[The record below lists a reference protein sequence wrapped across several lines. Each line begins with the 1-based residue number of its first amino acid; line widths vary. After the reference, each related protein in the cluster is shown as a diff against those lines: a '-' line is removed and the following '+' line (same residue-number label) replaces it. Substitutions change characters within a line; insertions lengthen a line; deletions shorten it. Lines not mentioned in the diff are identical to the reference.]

1 MDEISQAIFRSIDLI
16 VDKKLSQL
24 QYDVTFEGEISEIVD
39 ADTGEYSVLYNGEY
53 LSVFSQD
60 STKQYNVG
68 DRVSVLIPGNELSNH
83 KTILGVAVPE
93 SLSSKMGNVTALD
106 TVEASPTLDNLY
118 GYNRVKTYGVVAGA
132 PSESDYDRYEIA
144 SYEDSDYHKTFSNYS
159 ETYEYIKI
167 QGTFYT
173 SLQSTHTIGNYGLE
187 VTFYTSDDLTITYRL
202 DLNSFNGDPYNL
214 TIPTPQSV
222 IFKVQ
227 KTYLTGLKSIYLFEE
242 NFDHYDYLVVDGMPS
257 EEHPNTDTPNIF
269 VKNIDIQYVEFKD
282 QGAESYY
289 LGITAVN
296 GTVFFNN
303 IKELSLEGRLIFQGN
318 NIYNERRCACQWYI
332 QDPSVTLTSDE
343 YVKAAGVGWRAL
355 QNATSNLLTLDI
367 HTGETWWKK
376 TYKLIM
382 IYNEDIILSAEK
394 IITNLDSPYSCYIEQ
409 VNTNT
414 GFSLQLVNNT
424 SYGSLLGDWYVS
436 QPDGSYL
443 HITKDEFSSSVEVSE
458 YLYYTSA
465 TFYCQVYDGE
475 TFVTVLS
482 HAVTTSEF
490 EEDLTVSYD
499 GEDVF
504 RYNANGDMP
513 YEDSEM
519 EQHLFPQITWK
530 EGTYGTGTI
539 LQWYNVDGTEL
550 RPGSD
555 KVKIAL
561 DKKSMIEDIRVDVNG
576 NIFYHVRQKY
586 KNYFV
591 NNTLTLVVKTVD
603 NTYTFKKE
611 IVFVKDGDQGTNGT
625 TYICA
630 IRPQDDNH
638 NKVSEY
644 KPLVY
649 NSGWTGSVN
658 LRCFVYK
665 DGTRIDTLPQ
675 YTTGDNAI
683 EYEWTGINTSVG
695 SGTGA
700 NFVTTGRGSVSA
712 ARYVKCQVS
721 VDGIYIYALYPLDTM
736 YGGLESSLVD
746 VSELPQY
753 IKYTSS
759 GLNALYKNFE
769 LNATYNDVPM
779 NISSETTS
787 LLTIDDDGRL
797 SPASKFIFED
807 ETIGVLRCAVDSS
820 RRIYHPVIMYLD
832 TFGNEAINGWDGTSI
847 ETEEKTADGKKAHIL
862 APQIG
867 AGTKDRNNKFTGV
880 VMGKDTQQTKIGLYG
895 YKEGINT
902 FGLMETG
909 VAYFGKSGYGRIIM
923 DGERAS
929 LYGGNSST
937 GTTIGGAPKYAD
949 DGLVINLSKRPDSSG
964 TYPAIQIGASTRSTN
979 YFKVDYDGKLYCK
992 GASVNGHIEA
1002 ETGYIGGWHLDG
1014 GNLKAGRVTLSS
1026 AGTITVGSNFKVN
1039 ADGTLE
1045 CSNARVTG
1053 IINATTGHIGYQ
1065 SDQNPGWTINSNLI
1079 AGNASTRIAGGQIY
1093 SYRYYVQTQMA
1104 DQTTANV
1111 GYLGQVGGNDGASNT
1126 TNIGIKSTNGNYS
1139 IILESEKNIKLDTGS
1154 GTIYLV
1160 ASGISATNSL
1170 TSINTTQA
1178 AIKAKTL
1185 ALGGDLQSGYSLST
1199 TGGVYIGG
1207 NAAIKLGISTSQIAT
1222 TNLTIGNGTN
1232 GSLVCTLP
1240 ASAQSGI
1247 YARFA

>member
-53 LSVFSQD
+53 LSVFAPD

-93 SLSSKMGNVTALD
+93 SLSSKIGNVTALD

-355 QNATSNLLTLDI
+355 PNATSNILTLDI

-394 IITNLDSPYSCYIEQ
+394 IITNLDSPYSCYVEQ

-443 HITKDEFSSSVEVSE
+443 HITEDEFSDRVDVSE

-475 TFVTVLS
+475 IFVTILS

-638 NKVSEY
+638 NKISEY

-649 NSGWTGSVN
+649 NGGWTGSVN

-695 SGTGA
+695 SGTGP
-700 NFVTTGRGSVSA
+700 NFITTGRGSVSA

-721 VDGIYIYALYPLDTM
+721 VDGIYIYALYPLDTI
-736 YGGLESSLVD
+736 YGNLDSGLVD
-746 VSELPQY
+746 ISELPQY

-847 ETEEKTADGKKAHIL
+847 ETEDGHIL

-923 DGERAS
+923 DGNRAS

-964 TYPAIQIGASTRSTN
+964 TYPAIQIGASTRSAN

-1053 IINATTGHIGYQ
+1053 IINATQGHIGYQ

-1079 AGNASTRIAGGQIY
+1079 KGNILTSIRGGQFY
-1093 SYRYYVQTQMA
+1093 SYQYHVLKAASDNGT
-1104 DQTTANV
+1104 DEV
-1111 GYLGQVGGNDGASNT
+1111 GAMGTVIGESDAGAT
-1126 TNIGIKSTNGNYS
+1126 YNIGIASNNSSTS
-1139 IILESEKNIKLDTGS
+1139 IILYSQRNIKFTTTQGY
-1154 GTIYLV
+1154 IYITSTKGV
-1160 ASGISATNSL
+1160 DCDASL
-1170 TSINTTQA
+1170 TSIKAERA
-1178 AIKAKTL
+1178 AITASSLTL
-1185 ALGGDLQSGYSLST
+1185 SSKLSIPVYGSGDPITLTPAGLSINNV
-1199 TGGVYIGG
+1199 G
-1207 NAAIKLGISTSQIAT
+1207 T
-1222 TNLTIGNGTN
+1222 TNLTIT
-1232 GSLVCTLP
+1232 GSLTCTAP
-1240 ASAQSGI
+1240 ANKQSGI
-1247 YARFA
+1247 YAWFA

>member
-118 GYNRVKTYGVVAGA
+118 GYNRVKTYGVVAGT

-355 QNATSNLLTLDI
+355 PNATSNILTLDI

-424 SYGSLLGDWYVS
+424 SHGSLLGDWYVS

-443 HITKDEFSSSVEVSE
+443 HITEDEFSDRVDVSE

-475 TFVTVLS
+475 TFITVLS

-576 NIFYHVRQKY
+576 NIFYHIRQKY

-638 NKVSEY
+638 NKISEY

-649 NSGWTGSVN
+649 NGGWTGSVN

-695 SGTGA
+695 SGTGP
-700 NFVTTGRGSVSA
+700 NFVTMGRGSASA

-736 YGGLESSLVD
+736 YGALESSLVD

-779 NISSETTS
+779 NISSETSS

-847 ETEEKTADGKKAHIL
+847 ETEDGHIL

-923 DGERAS
+923 DGDRAS

-1026 AGTITVGSNFKVN
+1026 AGIITVGSNFTVN

-1053 IINATTGHIGYQ
+1053 IINATEGHIGYQ
-1065 SDQNPGWTINSNLI
+1065 SEQNPGWTIKSNVI
-1079 AGNASTRIAGGQIY
+1079 QGNANTNIVGGKIY
-1093 SYRYYVQTQMA
+1093 GGNITSQQY
-1104 DQTTANV
+1104 NV
-1111 GYLGQVGGNDGASNT
+1111 VAQVSQDSSAALGYLGLVTGSSGKGVT
-1126 TNIGIKSTNGNYS
+1126 TYNIGIKTGNNS
-1139 IILESEKNIKLDTGS
+1139 IILESTANIKLNAGTGNLYIIGRVIDIDS
-1154 GTIYLV
+1154 VNT
-1160 ASGISATNSL
+1160 ISAPTAAITAMSL
-1170 TSINTTQA
+1170 TLS
-1178 AIKAKTL
+1178 
-1185 ALGGDLQSGYSLST
+1185 SG
-1199 TGGVYIGG
+1199 
-1207 NAAIKLGISTSQIAT
+1207 
-1222 TNLTIGNGTN
+1222 LTIPVYGSNTPITLNTQGLGTN
-1232 GSLVCTLP
+1232 NITAGAHVDFKSATLIEFP
-1240 ASAQSGI
+1240 ADPSIQKNI